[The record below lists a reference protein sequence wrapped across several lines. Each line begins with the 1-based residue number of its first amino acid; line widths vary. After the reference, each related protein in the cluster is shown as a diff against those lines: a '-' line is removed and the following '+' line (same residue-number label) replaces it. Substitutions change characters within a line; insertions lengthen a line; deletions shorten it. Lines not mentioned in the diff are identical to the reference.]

1 MNNIIK
7 KEYMNGV
14 QKILSIEFTK
24 AIKRYNDI
32 QKIIDPLVKRYFE
45 TYYEE
50 WQHFSDWNFDDNRE
64 NVIINYSY
72 LDYNDNWEHDS
83 IDISL
88 DKIIEMI

>member
-1 MNNIIK
+1 
-7 KEYMNGV
+7 MNGV

-24 AIKRYNDI
+24 SIKKYKDI
-32 QKIIDPLVKRYFE
+32 QKLIDPLVKKYFE

-50 WQHFSDWNFDDNRE
+50 WQHFSDWNFDDNGE

-72 LDYNDNWEHDS
+72 LDYNDDWENDS

-88 DKIIEMI
+88 DKIIELIDNKFI

>member
-1 MNNIIK
+1 
-7 KEYMNGV
+7 MNGV

-24 AIKRYNDI
+24 SIKKYKDI
-32 QKIIDPLVKRYFE
+32 QKLIDPLVKKYFE

-50 WQHFSDWNFDDNRE
+50 WKHFNDWDFDYNGE

-72 LDYNDNWEHDS
+72 LDYNDDWESSS

-88 DKIIEMI
+88 DKIIEMIDNNFIYKK

>member
-24 AIKRYNDI
+24 VIKRYNDI

-50 WQHFSDWNFDDNRE
+50 WQHFSDWNFDDNGE

-72 LDYNDNWEHDS
+72 LDYNDDWEYDS